1 MGPFGG
7 FSTRQLL
14 LPAPYGKK
22 ERRKGFQLSHV
33 HGLVII
39 PTTPYLLPA
48 SYDTRG
54 HSSKFLVPSTRVNA
68 FRYSYF
74 PATIMSWNGLPHTLS
89 NHHQLNASNFSW
101 QNFTLYLL
109 VPSLLIVVFISHS
122 HTPLL
127 YLHTVLHCHIVLH
140 TWQSCIIF
148 LFLFILIFFI
158 FHFYYIFI
166 FLCRGCTTMLSLS
179 PVHYRNR

>member
-1 MGPFGG
+1 MANFGRRLLG
-7 FSTRQLL
+7 SVSTVSLLHTILVVIALNSWYHLLESMHSVTVTFLPQLCL
-14 LPAPYGKK
+14 GMAY
-22 ERRKGFQLSHV
+22 Q
-33 HGLVII
+33 
-39 PTTPYLLPA
+39 
-48 SYDTRG
+48 
-54 HSSKFLVPSTRVNA
+54 
-68 FRYSYF
+68 
-74 PATIMSWNGLPHTLS
+74 HTLS
-89 NHHQLNASNFSW
+89 NHHQLNASNPGW
-101 QNFTLYLL
+101 RNFALHLQ